1 MSAAAPAPRRTLI
14 DRIAAIDDGAILRV
28 AFYGL
33 LAGCLSMLWV
43 DYSELSKA
51 DAMAFV
57 PGGEPVLPAFDP
69 DSPMPPAGPAV
80 TTDRELLDNPLTV
93 TLTTGGV
100 LALTGTIDP
109 GAFERFKA
117 EVDARGEYIQTVA
130 LNSPGG
136 AVQQAIDIGTLI
148 REKGYGT
155 SVAAGALC
163 ASSCPLM
170 LASGVTRAVD
180 PAAAVGVHQMY
191 ATFLPGEL
199 PRGVEAAGMAMSDA
213 QRSIA
218 IVTRHLTAM
227 GVDPAVWLHALET
240 PPDRLY
246 YLSPEE
252 MEKYRLST
260 DPSATAGVE
269 AETAAATS

>member
-1 MSAAAPAPRRTLI
+1 VSTAAAPRRTIL
-14 DRIAAIDDGAILRV
+14 DRLAAIDDGVIIRS

-33 LAGCLSMLWV
+33 LLGTLTVLYV
-43 DYSELSKA
+43 DYSELSRA
-51 DAMAFV
+51 DALAYV
-57 PGGEPVLPAFDP
+57 PGGTPVLPAFDP
-69 DSPMPPAGPAV
+69 DSPMPPAGPDV
-80 TTDRELLDNPLTV
+80 TTDRELLDDPLTV

-100 LALTGTIDP
+100 LELTGTVDP

-117 EVDARGEYIQTVA
+117 EVEARGEYIQTVA

-136 AVQQAIDIGTLI
+136 AVQQAIDIGSLI
-148 REKGYGT
+148 RERGYGT

-170 LASGVTRAVD
+170 LASGVPRTVD

-191 ATFLPGEL
+191 ATFMPGEL

-218 IVTRHLTAM
+218 IVTRHLTEM

-260 DPSATAGVE
+260 DPSAVAGVD
-269 AETAAATS
+269 AETGATTL